1 MTNFEHIWTRHDNGI
16 LHVELHRPERLNAL
30 HTPAHLELAVVFD
43 AFEADDGLRVAI
55 ITGHGRAF
63 CAGNDLKWQA
73 AGGSMERPSSGFGG
87 LTLRHARTK
96 PVIAAVNGV
105 ALGGGCEI
113 VLATDLAVAAVS
125 ATFALPEVLRGLVP
139 LAGVH
144 LLPRGIGTKAAM
156 AMLLS
161 GVTIDAAE
169 ALRIGIVNQV
179 VPDDQVHEAAMVWA
193 QRIIAASPRAVA
205 TCLDMVKRSLAASSI
220 ETAMTQP
227 YESLENLR
235 SSEDFREG
243 PLAFSEK
250 RKPKW
255 VS

>member
-1 MTNFEHIWTRHDNGI
+1 MTDFEHIRTRHDNGI

-30 HTPAHLELAVVFD
+30 HTPAHLELASAFD
-43 AFEADDGLRVAI
+43 AFEADPGLRVAI

-73 AGGSMERPSSGFGG
+73 SGSSMDRPPSGFGG
-87 LTLRHARTK
+87 LTLRHERRK

-113 VLATDLAVAAVS
+113 VLATDLAIAAAS
-125 ATFALPEVLRGLVP
+125 ATFGLPEVLRGLVP

-144 LLPRGIGTKAAM
+144 LLPRAIGTKAAM
-156 AMLLS
+156 AMLLTS
-161 GVTIDAAE
+161 ATIDAAE
-169 ALRIGIVNQV
+169 ALRIGIVNEV
-179 VPDDQVHEAAMVWA
+179 VPDGQVHDAAMVWA
-193 QRIIAASPRAVA
+193 RRIIAASPQALS
-205 TCLDMVKRSLAASSI
+205 TCLDMVKRSLGAPSI
-220 ETAMTQP
+220 EAAMTQS
-227 YESLENLR
+227 YESLEKLR

-243 PLAFSEK
+243 PLAFAEK

-255 VS
+255 MS